1 MGGLELKSED
11 QGLSVPARPLPP
23 LLTSPVRRLAEFM
36 SREVWTYFKRAGT
49 RIAHVKENSRVVYRS
64 CRSRF
69 GAELKSG
76 AWTADTA
83 TGVQSIDAPI
93 SQVSHSISF

>member
-36 SREVWTYFKRAGT
+36 SREVWTFFFLC
-49 RIAHVKENSRVVYRS
+49 EP
-64 CRSRF
+64 
-69 GAELKSG
+69 E
-76 AWTADTA
+76 
-83 TGVQSIDAPI
+83 QE
-93 SQVSHSISF
+93 